1 MKIFVHVHIYYAN
14 LWAELKNA
22 LKNITVPYDLTI
34 SFVADHPEVE
44 ADILKFKS
52 DAKIMHVENK
62 GWDIGPFIR
71 ALQSI
76 DLNDYDY
83 VIKLH
88 TKRDLPG
95 LFSANDFPFYCRLL
109 KGRLKYRNEWRRDL
123 LRFLSSKKNFQK
135 CLDAFENDSQL
146 GMTSYFELICNGGE
160 GDNVAYEQAQELLSR
175 MGFSKKDFTFVA
187 GTMFM
192 TREKLLIPF
201 CKVPESI
208 DIFTETRREDISG
221 SAHILERAL
230 GGLVCLQDGKI
241 ADAFTENQTFGF
253 PWREIFIDTLRFIFQ
268 IRVTN
273 SGYKLIKIFKIPVY
287 RKKVK

>member
-22 LKNITVPYDLTI
+22 LKNISVPYDLTV

-95 LFSANDFPFYCRLL
+95 LFSANDFPFYCLVRD
-109 KGRLKYRNEWRRDL
+109 RLKYRSEWREEL
-123 LRFLSSKKNFQK
+123 LKFISSRENFEK
-135 CLDAFENDSQL
+135 CLTAFESDSLL
-146 GMTSYFELICNGGE
+146 GMTSYFKLICNGDE
-160 GDNVAYEQAQELLSR
+160 GDVGAYNEAQQL
-175 MGFSKKDFTFVA
+175 MTKIGFGNIPFKFVA

-192 TREKLLIPF
+192 ARAKLLLPF
-201 CKVPESI
+201 QKI
-208 DIFTETRREDISG
+208 DEHIEVFTETRREDISV
-221 SAHILERAL
+221 SAHVLERAL
-230 GGLVCLQDGKI
+230 GGIICLQGGKI
-241 ADAFTENQTFGF
+241 ADVFTENQTFGF
-253 PWREIFIDTLRFIFQ
+253 PWREMFIDILRFFFQ
-268 IRVTN
+268 QRITN
-273 SGYKLIKIFKIPVY
+273 SGYKLIKVLKLPIY